1 MILLDI
7 LVIIGTIILAFVQI
21 AFVVWLV
28 LFILG
33 GLLGLIMDPYYGLPE
48 DKHRKKLVAKRKKK
62 EKQNEM

>member
-1 MILLDI
+1 MWELLITAGSFILGLAQ
-7 LVIIGTIILAFVQI
+7 VIFYI
-21 AFVVWLV
+21 WLV

>member
-1 MILLDI
+1 MWELLITAGSFILGLAQ
-7 LVIIGTIILAFVQI
+7 VIFYI
-21 AFVVWLV
+21 WLV

-62 EKQNEM
+62 EKQNEV